1 MKNLPQTSPEAGKA
15 TDIALEFEL
24 TMAVV
29 PVLAA
34 PLAQA
39 LFLISPSLFIPGL
52 EGTGTAVLTLA
63 KTSRIFIL
71 QVSAR
76 LLDPKD
82 HSIEDHFWS
91 SAPTPGIFPASN
103 LWWGVSWAPP
113 KLNASSQRI
122 PLHYSG
128 IQGSPPQWHNCH
140 SWRPNP
146 GEASGVQS
154 LHFPATSQTPFVGYV
169 QLADKGI
176 GMTSGVGFSTFM
188 PKISLK
194 CLWRFQGSSTCAFCW
209 QSLTRLLL

>member
-63 KTSRIFIL
+63 KTSRISIL

-103 LWWGVSWAPP
+103 L
-113 KLNASSQRI
+113 
-122 PLHYSG
+122 
-128 IQGSPPQWHNCH
+128 
-140 SWRPNP
+140 
-146 GEASGVQS
+146 
-154 LHFPATSQTPFVGYV
+154 
-169 QLADKGI
+169 
-176 GMTSGVGFSTFM
+176 
-188 PKISLK
+188 
-194 CLWRFQGSSTCAFCW
+194 
-209 QSLTRLLL
+209 